1 VVVLAGGQIV
11 STSGADHVT
20 RDIITTVKITAT
32 VLRTGKNTTGIP
44 VPEDKVLELGQ
55 GKRPKV
61 LVTVGEHTYR
71 CSIGSVD
78 GQYMISLSAENRE
91 KAGVSGGD
99 EVEVTIELDTAPR
112 EVELPADFAAA
123 LENEPAAKEFFETL
137 SYSNKRKHVL
147 AVEGAKK
154 AETRQRRIEKSVADF
169 LAGKA

>member
-1 VVVLAGGQIV
+1 M
-11 STSGADHVT
+11 TC
-20 RDIITTVKITAT
+20 DIIASVQIKTTIRQAGRTA
-32 VLRTGKNTTGIP
+32 TGIP

-61 LVTVGEHTYR
+61 LVTLGGHTYR
-71 CSIGSVD
+71 SSIGSMN
-78 GQYMISLSAENRE
+78 GEPMIPLSAENRE

-99 EVEVTIELDTAPR
+99 EVEVTIVVDTAPR

-137 SYSNKRKHVL
+137 SYSNKLRHVL

-154 AETRQRRIEKSVADF
+154 AETRQRRIEKSVAD
-169 LAGKA
+169 LMAGKA

>member
-1 VVVLAGGQIV
+1 VIC
-11 STSGADHVT
+11 
-20 RDIITTVKITAT
+20 DIITTVKIKTT
-32 VLRTGKNTTGIP
+32 ILQTGKNTTGIP
-44 VPEDKVLELGQ
+44 VPEEKVLELGQ

-61 LVTVGEHTYR
+61 QVTVGGHTYR
-71 CSIGSVD
+71 SSIASMG
-78 GQYMISLSAENRE
+78 GQYLISLSAENRE
-91 KAGVSGGD
+91 RAGVAGGD

-112 EVELPADFAAA
+112 EVEVPADFAAA

-137 SYSNKRKHVL
+137 SYSNKLRHVL